1 MKKAYRLMSHDQE
14 IQICITEVPKEE
26 EKGTESLFIAIMVE
40 NPPDWG
46 RGAHPDSRGAIE
58 PK

>member
-1 MKKAYRLMSHDQE
+1 MSHNQD
-14 IQICITEVPKEE
+14 IQTCIMEVPKEE
-26 EKGTESLFIAIMVE
+26 EKRTESLFIAIMVE
-40 NPPDWG
+40 NPPDLG

>member
-1 MKKAYRLMSHDQE
+1 MSHDQD
-14 IQICITEVPKEE
+14 IQTCIMEVPKEE
-26 EKGTESLFIAIMVE
+26 EKRTESLFIAIMVE
-40 NPPDWG
+40 NPPDLG